1 MTVDK
6 RPGRLIGYARV
17 STLEQN
23 LDMQIEA
30 LNRAGCKP
38 IHIEKVSAARP
49 RRPVFEWALESLR
62 PGDTFVVW
70 RLDRLGRDVRQI
82 HRTLDE
88 IKAVG
93 ARVHSLTENLDTD
106 SPYGAFALTLTA
118 ALAHLERD
126 QVRVRTRAGVDAA
139 RRRGV
144 KFGQPP
150 KLTSEQRSQ
159 CRRWK
164 KQGLSVREIVKKVKS
179 EFGIT
184 ISHGGVQGYIRPK
197 PPKAKT

>member
-82 HRTLDE
+82 HRTLDDDSQVTIRHLMTQQILE
-88 IKAVG
+88 LRQLVMQPLPSRKLQLVP
-93 ARVHSLTENLDTD
+93 ARTKRF
-106 SPYGAFALTLTA
+106 GRA
-118 ALAHLERD
+118 ALPRRVQRKGRSVRLTGKIERFIAGAEAD
-126 QVRVRTRAGVDAA
+126 MAQVDRAGALQKGAVHFVVVGNQSRTGRSRA
-139 RRRGV
+139 RGH
-144 KFGQPP
+144 
-150 KLTSEQRSQ
+150 
-159 CRRWK
+159 
-164 KQGLSVREIVKKVKS
+164 I
-179 EFGIT
+179 
-184 ISHGGVQGYIRPK
+184 
-197 PPKAKT
+197 A